1 LAAHR
6 DDSAI
11 TQPHKR
17 QPSRSASTVASAPEA
32 PSSSPLKRSRRHRP
46 RREDHAVL
54 VGTRPPAERELSDQD
69 HLQTPTGCGRRRR
82 SPTCAST
89 TSGHP
94 LLVAHWHDHRR
105 SLGPPPPRPWPNNL
119 INRAKRRLLG
129 KANPT
134 SRRPRSARCGLP
146 QLRAQLLV
154 SMIDGLVD
162 LPVLTASSSP
172 GFRLAATDNGRWLCR
187 PPTGRAP
194 RFWAPAARQ
203 QHVMHLRGP
212 ISVTSKA
219 PDTSK

>member
-1 LAAHR
+1 MAAHR

-11 TQPHKR
+11 TQSHKR
-17 QPSRSASTVASAPEA
+17 HPSRSASTVASAPEA
-32 PSSSPLKRSRRHRP
+32 PSSSPLKRFTPTSATPGRP
-46 RREDHAVL
+46 RGPGCHPPSGRT
-54 VGTRPPAERELSDQD
+54 GTPGSRPPS
-69 HLQTPTGCGRRRR
+69 TPTGCGRRRR

-172 GFRLAATDNGRWLCR
+172 GFRLAATDNGRWPCR

-194 RFWAPAARQ
+194 RFWVPAARQ